1 MKTIKGSYHLT
12 NRIARL
18 DSSSSLRPWSKSTRT
33 RVNIEVV
40 SIPACNN
47 CQTCWF
53 PFSCLSCNSDDGN
66 EEDDAGGAA
75 DAQGKDFRRPFRLSL
90 CLAYDGIARKLER
103 MKFPDIWALAQTET
117 RKVTISQTGR
127 GKQGSGRRGSQIK
140 SEPKQV
146 TYILNKI
153 TRLKSAVQ
161 LCLAHTSGT
170 RQTTRPIR
178 WKRTLLAK
186 QPSNWHD

>member
-53 PFSCLSCNSDDGN
+53 PFFLLIM
-66 EEDDAGGAA
+66 
-75 DAQGKDFRRPFRLSL
+75 QFRRRQRRRRCRRRRWCP
-90 CLAYDGIARKLER
+90 GQG
-103 MKFPDIWALAQTET
+103 FPSAFSFVSMFGLRWYRSQT
-117 RKVTISQTGR
+117 RKNEVSWYLGFGTNWNEKSYYLPNREGETGKR
-127 GKQGSGRRGSQIK
+127 KKRK
-140 SEPKQV
+140 PDKKWAE
-146 TYILNKI
+146 
-153 TRLKSAVQ
+153 
-161 LCLAHTSGT
+161 TSYVY
-170 RQTTRPIR
+170 
-178 WKRTLLAK
+178 LE
-186 QPSNWHD
+186 